1 MFDKLHL
8 LSEIRIFSAYTH
20 KKISH
25 SFERCSINIYH
36 ISLSLFIF
44 FLTLGVRGNKSRQAD
59 YVRSTNEVS
68 SSHSIS
74 NSNCIAFKML
84 MEKEIHQGF
93 YNTKKVLM

>member
-1 MFDKLHL
+1 M
-8 LSEIRIFSAYTH
+8 
-20 KKISH
+20 
-25 SFERCSINIYH
+25 
-36 ISLSLFIF
+36 
-44 FLTLGVRGNKSRQAD
+44 VRGNKSRQVD

-84 MEKEIHQGF
+84 MEKRIHQGF